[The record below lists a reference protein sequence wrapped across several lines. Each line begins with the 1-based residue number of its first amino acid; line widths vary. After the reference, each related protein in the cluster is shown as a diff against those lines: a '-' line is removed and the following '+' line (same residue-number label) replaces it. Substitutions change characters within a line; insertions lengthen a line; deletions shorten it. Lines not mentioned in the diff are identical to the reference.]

1 MGVTGGR
8 RAFRNAFETFD
19 DDPDIS
25 GAGGHP
31 HGAVPFRK
39 WPLLFCFFGAV
50 ISAALIVAVFIF
62 ESFDEFFS
70 FIIFRLLAATS
81 GFLCVAPRG
90 PRHGI
95 FVFLLVAAPLRC
107 VSFSSLAGSSFA
119 RD

>member
-1 MGVTGGR
+1 MSLV
-8 RAFRNAFETFD
+8 FRNAFETFD

-62 ESFDEFFS
+62 ESFDEFFFFYYFS
-70 FIIFRLLAATS
+70 LVGSDQRFP
-81 GFLCVAPRG
+81 LCGTPWAPA
-90 PRHGI
+90 RH
-95 FVFLLVAAPLRC
+95 FC
-107 VSFSSLAGSSFA
+107 VSPRRCSPPMCVVLQFGRIVICS
-119 RD
+119 